1 RALANTPVANGPN
14 PTIVDVANAAISEAI
29 PPLREA
35 TAPPKMVQFPYGSR
49 PIVKDG
55 MIVQIPN
62 PTPSDRPARICTVQD
77 LPPEEDPSVTEM
89 RQTVRETV
97 ESLKK
102 FEDGFRADQEMFA
115 RIDQLGVAVQNEI
128 ASKQKI
134 IEDRQE
140 ILATR
145 KDLIERLIR
154 LVEKS
159 MAREDKLEAEL
170 DRAKADVDKI
180 ILQTN
185 RYLEQNTQNGFVPLF
200 VSQEPDST
208 FLSES
213 NLLGRNWKVLG
224 GKVFC
229 MITLVAIAV
238 IFGMVAAVLSVVLV
252 IGTIFWKNCE
262 NKSSFEQLS
271 SQSFPDK
278 QSYYFSL
285 LDLNGGEHGNTRII

>member
-1 RALANTPVANGPN
+1 
-14 PTIVDVANAAISEAI
+14 
-29 PPLREA
+29 
-35 TAPPKMVQFPYGSR
+35 MVQFPYGSR

-170 DRAKADVDKI
+170 EKSMAREDKLEAELDRAKADVDKI

-185 RYLEQNTQNGFVPLF
+185 RYLEQNTQNGCVPLF
-200 VSQEPDST
+200 ISQEPDST